1 MTTESINVPLTPA
14 QIQFMMDMMM
24 GCPLG
29 VTSQFSAQHNVS
41 DAELYNYLQSFLK

>member
-14 QIQFMMDMMM
+14 QIQFIMDMMM

-29 VTSQFSAQHNVS
+29 TTQSYSAVHNVS
-41 DAELYNYLQSFLK
+41 DAELYNHLQSYLT

>member
-14 QIQFMMDMMM
+14 QIQFIMDMMM

-29 VTSQFSAQHNVS
+29 TVALNSAVHDVS
-41 DAELYNYLQSFLK
+41 DAELYNHLQSYLT